1 MARSDTY
8 LDATLRHLGVTHF
21 GLAEQHHGRWHHR
34 VRDVMTTSVQTAGSM
49 LMNSRRLRRLP
60 VFDADGKLIGIVSR
74 CDLLS
79 VFLRPGEDIARE
91 VREVLTEILLAGRAS
106 VTGRVRNGIVA
117 RAPARRG
124 DHLPHARAERS

>member
-1 MARSDTY
+1 
-8 LDATLRHLGVTHF
+8 
-21 GLAEQHHGRWHHR
+21 
-34 VRDVMTTSVQTAGSM
+34 MTTSVETAGLM

-60 VFDADGKLIGIVSR
+60 VLDADGKLIGIVSR

-117 RAPARRG
+117 RAPAR
-124 DHLPHARAERS
+124 ARRPPTAR